1 MLRQIP
7 ALIDSGLTAQ
17 QIASMI
23 GCTLGSLRVRCS
35 KSKISLRRKNFCPNG
50 EPRPDGARPSLLFSF
65 HHAERHMTMTLTLPI
80 EMARSLHQTAAA
92 KGTLGVNACY
102 QTPDGNRAGQARR
115 RSAG

>member
-1 MLRQIP
+1 
-7 ALIDSGLTAQ
+7 
-17 QIASMI
+17 
-23 GCTLGSLRVRCS
+23 
-35 KSKISLRRKNFCPNG
+35 
-50 EPRPDGARPSLLFSF
+50 
-65 HHAERHMTMTLTLPI
+65 MTMTLTLPI